1 MYFQHITTI
10 NRIICCNMF
19 NINQIKVH
27 CHEPS
32 HIATYQVTATFRKC
46 ITMFRFLDGY
56 GLLLCNK
63 IHWII

>member
-1 MYFQHITTI
+1 
-10 NRIICCNMF
+10 MF

-32 HIATYQVTATFRKC
+32 HIATYQVTTTFRKC
-46 ITMFRFLDGY
+46 ITMFRILDGY

-63 IHWII
+63 IHWMT